1 MRNIKI
7 PKTQLSP
14 RVILDKDNKIF
25 EISGKSA
32 VENAEDFY
40 KPILDWF
47 TGYFKT
53 PNENTEIIFYLEY
66 LNSSSSVQ
74 IGQLLNL
81 FEMNKRESHITV
93 NWFCET
99 DDETM
104 TEVGTEFKSMFEIQF
119 NLKLIKEDSD
129 NFQLGTY

>member
-1 MRNIKI
+1 MRNIEI

-47 TGYFKT
+47 TEYFKT
-53 PNENTEIIFYLEY
+53 PNDNTAIIFYLEY
-66 LNSSSSVQ
+66 LNSASSVQ
-74 IGQLLNL
+74 IGKLLNL
-81 FEMNKRESHITV
+81 FETNKEKSNITV

-104 TEVGTEFKSMFEIQF
+104 TEVGTEFKHMFEIQF

-129 NFQLGTY
+129 NFQF

>member
-1 MRNIKI
+1 
-7 PKTQLSP
+7 
-14 RVILDKDNKIF
+14 
-25 EISGKSA
+25 
-32 VENAEDFY
+32 
-40 KPILDWF
+40 
-47 TGYFKT
+47 
-53 PNENTEIIFYLEY
+53 
-66 LNSSSSVQ
+66 
-74 IGQLLNL
+74 
-81 FEMNKRESHITV
+81 MNKRESHITV